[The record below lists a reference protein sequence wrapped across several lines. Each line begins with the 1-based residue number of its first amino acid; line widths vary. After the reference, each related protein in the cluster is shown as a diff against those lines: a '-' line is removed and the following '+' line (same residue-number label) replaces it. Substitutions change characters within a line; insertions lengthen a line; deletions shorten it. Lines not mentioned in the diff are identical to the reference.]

1 MPFLTRS
8 AACQHGGRLGQG
20 PTTSRLIPGGCDSSR
35 LDLRVRSCL
44 RRLRQQPTSSGYT
57 PWGSATGT
65 KGCIHD
71 KIAAKLFDKSSHV
84 GEGDVHHD
92 KTVAQKIV
100 YGALDIIKTNNQSE
114 DPLDYFQKSINNVKP
129 SVEVKSRRVG
139 GATYQVPMEVRSTRA
154 QALAFKWILSNSKKR
169 NEKTQRERLANEL
182 IDAFENKG
190 NSVKKKDE
198 VHKMAEANRAFAH
211 YRW

>member
-1 MPFLTRS
+1 M
-8 AACQHGGRLGQG
+8 
-20 PTTSRLIPGGCDSSR
+20 
-35 LDLRVRSCL
+35 
-44 RRLRQQPTSSGYT
+44 RRRRPEKREILPDPVYSNLLVAKFVNYIMSDGK
-57 PWGSATGT
+57 
-65 KGCIHD
+65 KGVAE
-71 KIAAKLFDKSSHV
+71 KIF
-84 GEGDVHHD
+84 
-92 KTVAQKIV
+92 
-100 YGALDIIKTNNQSE
+100 YGAMSQVKNKTKTEGLKIFEKAIENAS
-114 DPLDYFQKSINNVKP
+114 P